1 MPFWSIASVY
11 RQHQMDWRVLVDKRW
26 RFQIVRTSQ
35 MTLTIV
41 WIDNWRLHS
50 IQALRIDDKR
60 NGKRNICIFIL
71 FIWRSSTQTD
81 IGRRLKVTAYDGACC
96 RGAKSTVRR
105 VASRRVVSCTD
116 NIVTL
121 LCWNR
126 GLARSF
132 VYKIR
137 EHWNILPYI

>member
-1 MPFWSIASVY
+1 M
-11 RQHQMDWRVLVDKRW
+11 
-26 RFQIVRTSQ
+26 
-35 MTLTIV
+35 
-41 WIDNWRLHS
+41 
-50 IQALRIDDKR
+50 QALRVDDKR

-81 IGRRLKVTAYDGACC
+81 IGRRLTVTAYDGACC

-105 VASRRVVSCTD
+105 VVSCTD
-116 NIVTL
+116 NIVTM

-132 VYKIR
+132 VYKIH
-137 EHWNILPYI
+137 EHWNTLPYI